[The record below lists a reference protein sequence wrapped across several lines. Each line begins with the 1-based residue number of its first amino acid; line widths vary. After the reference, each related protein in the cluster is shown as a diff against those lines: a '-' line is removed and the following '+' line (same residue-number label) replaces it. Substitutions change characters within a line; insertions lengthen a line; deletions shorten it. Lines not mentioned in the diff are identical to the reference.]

1 MYTALIIVIVLI
13 AAALLYWLRRRHHGS
28 QWPTATVYSASDSY
42 GGYIVDGQLERYDP
56 DPVELISMQ
65 GPVQCINWAANGQ
78 RLTEMIAGGPLE
90 NGLPPILEVDPF
102 VDRLAQDATE
112 ICIIGCGMVDALFGD
127 LPVQDYRD
135 LLHQAHGQAR
145 AAGKLVVFR
154 GFHNMVIND
163 TISAAQMQR
172 HNEFDAALRSV
183 CVELSAPYI
192 DLAGVTPEMAQDGL
206 HPTMNYHERLSREIA
221 KQLKAIAQSI

>member
-1 MYTALIIVIVLI
+1 MYTALIIIIVLI
-13 AAALLYWLRRRHHGS
+13 AATFLYWLRQRHHNS
-28 QWPTATVYSASDSY
+28 QRLIATVYSASDSY
-42 GGYIVDGQLERYDP
+42 GGYIVDGQLERYNP

-90 NGLPPILEVDPF
+90 NGLSPILEVEPF
-102 VDRLAQDATE
+102 VDRLTQDTTD

-127 LPVQDYRD
+127 LPVQDYQG
-135 LLHQAHGQAR
+135 LL
-145 AAGKLVVFR
+145 
-154 GFHNMVIND
+154 
-163 TISAAQMQR
+163 QR

>member
-1 MYTALIIVIVLI
+1 MYTALIIIIVLI
-13 AAALLYWLRRRHHGS
+13 AATFLYWLRQRHHNS
-28 QWPTATVYSASDSY
+28 QRLIATVYSASDSY
-42 GGYIVDGQLERYDP
+42 GGYIVDGQLERYNP

-90 NGLPPILEVDPF
+90 NGLSPILEVEPF
-102 VDRLAQDATE
+102 VDRLTQDTTD

-127 LPVQDYRD
+127 LPVQDYQG
-135 LLHQAHGQAR
+135 LLRQAYGQAL

-154 GFHNMVIND
+154 GFHNLVIIG